1 MRTNCLRSF
10 ALLGIAVLLVML
22 AVPALASD
30 QQKADKR
37 LRQISAM
44 AIDSM
49 SRSIV
54 NQTMA
59 DAVHA
64 QRIELMRQRRAMNLS
79 YGSLFVAHQ
88 LAAGGVKM
96 LDIALE
102 LETGKDISQIANE
115 KNANWKLIGDA
126 AKKLNDRIEDNIYRH
141 FLHVKADLQVAAT
154 DKYDP
159 HTDLVRA
166 DLDVTPDELAS
177 ARSNYEVWKN
187 RGSAPNAN
195 RLDAAAEREAA
206 GTAEIYKGGERPHPV
221 P

>member
-1 MRTNCLRSF
+1 MHTYRIFSS
-10 ALLGIAVLLVML
+10 ALLSTAVLLIL
-22 AVPALASD
+22 QALPALASD
-30 QQKADKR
+30 QQKAEKR

-44 AIDSM
+44 AIDSA

-59 DAVHA
+59 EFVHA
-64 QRIELMRQRRAMNLS
+64 QRIELMRQRKAMNLS

-88 LAAGGVKM
+88 LTAGGAKM

-102 LETGKDISQIANE
+102 LEGGKDIFQIANE

-126 AKKLNDRIEDNIYRH
+126 AKRLNDRIEDSIYRH
-141 FLHVKADLQVAAT
+141 FLHTKAEPQAAT

-159 HTDLVRA
+159 HA
-166 DLDVTPDELAS
+166 DMVNADFDVTPDELAS
-177 ARSNYEVWKN
+177 ARTNYEVWKN

-195 RLDAAAEREAA
+195 RLDAETERQAS

>member
-1 MRTNCLRSF
+1 MHTYRISSL
-10 ALLGIAVLLVML
+10 ALLGTAVLLIL
-22 AVPALASD
+22 QALPALASD
-30 QQKADKR
+30 QQKAEKR

-44 AIDSM
+44 AIDSA

-102 LETGKDISQIANE
+102 LEGGKDIFQIANE

-141 FLHVKADLQVAAT
+141 FLHVKAEQQVTAT

-159 HTDLVRA
+159 HTDLVKA
-166 DLDVTPDELAS
+166 DLEVTPDELAS
-177 ARSNYEVWKN
+177 ARASYEVWKN

-195 RLDAAAEREAA
+195 RLDAETERQAS